1 MQVALMGPRVRR
13 HEMQV
18 VRMLMNRRVMHMLM
32 LMLMLMLV
40 RVRVRM
46 IVRMRML
53 YLSVPVHMLVSV
65 HVIVRMLMG
74 VHVVMLPGIVML
86 VRHCRASAR
95 CVNPNRGRATASR

>member
-1 MQVALMGPRVRR
+1 MRLRIHR
-13 HEMQV
+13 HEMQA
-18 VRMLMNRRVMHMLM
+18 VRVLMNGRVVHMLM
-32 LMLMLMLV
+32 LMLMQ
-40 RVRVRM
+40 VRVRM
-46 IVRMRML
+46 VVRMLML
-53 YLSVPVHMLVSV
+53 NLPVPVHMLVSV